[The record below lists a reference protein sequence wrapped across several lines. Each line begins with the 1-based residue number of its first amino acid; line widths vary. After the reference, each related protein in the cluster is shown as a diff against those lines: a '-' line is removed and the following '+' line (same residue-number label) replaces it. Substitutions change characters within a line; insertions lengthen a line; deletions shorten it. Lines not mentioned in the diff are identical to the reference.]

1 MISVMTVQITS
12 LAQRLTNGGVAVA
25 SGTLEFSNY
34 SNDGDT
40 RTELGFESSYGSAAF
55 ALMNAEV
62 GYNGVA
68 VGFIDNIN
76 KTPIFKI
83 NSFVPVSLPA
93 TVVDF
98 EEEAVTIPFK

>member
-12 LAQRLTNGGVAVA
+12 LTQRLTDGGTAIS

-34 SNDGDT
+34 SKDGET
-40 RTELGFESSYGSAAF
+40 YTKLGFESSYGAAAV

-62 GYNGVA
+62 GSNGVA

-76 KTPIFKI
+76 KTPVFKI
-83 NSFVPVSLPA
+83 NSFVPASLPA
-93 TVVDF
+93 AVVEF
-98 EEEAVTIPFK
+98 EEDLATSIR